1 MAALHELKPAPGAVK
16 TKKRLGRGEGT
27 GNGGTAG
34 AGHKGQKARTGY
46 SKKIG
51 FEGGQMPLQRRVP
64 KFGFKNP
71 NRVEFRAINLDVLE
85 QLATT
90 HNVKEISPIELVQ
103 FGLAGKN
110 DLIKV
115 LGRGEVKTALTLRV
129 HKVSQSAAAA
139 IAAAGGSVSLL
150 QEVSA

>member
-1 MAALHELKPAPGAVK
+1 
-16 TKKRLGRGEGT
+16 
-27 GNGGTAG
+27 
-34 AGHKGQKARTGY
+34 
-46 SKKIG
+46 
-51 FEGGQMPLQRRVP
+51 MPLQRRVP

-90 HNVKEISPIELVQ
+90 HSIKEISPIELVQ

-129 HKVSQSAAAA
+129 HKVSQSAASA

-150 QEVSA
+150 QEVTE

>member
-1 MAALHELKPAPGAVK
+1 
-16 TKKRLGRGEGT
+16 
-27 GNGGTAG
+27 
-34 AGHKGQKARTGY
+34 
-46 SKKIG
+46 
-51 FEGGQMPLQRRVP
+51 MPLQRRVP

-71 NRVEFRAINLDVLE
+71 NRVEFRAINIDVLE

-103 FGLAGKN
+103 FGLASKN

-115 LGRGEVKTALTLRV
+115 LGRGELKSALTLRV

-139 IAAAGGSVSLL
+139 ITAAGGSVSLL
-150 QEVSA
+150 QEVTK